1 MKSRGA
7 KRQARECLKI
17 LRTFFGWAM
26 LPHRREAIGL
36 ERNPIADLTPRRM
49 ALPNITRSRHFGY
62 LEIKAYI
69 AAAARID
76 YPYGPFARALIEL
89 GQRRGEVL
97 KMRWSNLD
105 LERKVWTIPGK
116 TSKPESDHIVFLSDG
131 MVGMLK
137 LLRAG
142 QAEGHGDFVF
152 SMSHGQ
158 RPIANVSR
166 FKTSFERGF
175 VTEFGCIAPTSVLRH
190 WTWHDVRRTVRTQL
204 EPIVGR
210 REVAAAAIGH
220 GKSGMERIYNLYA
233 YAKEIRAAFNAWSEK
248 LRKMSDGTFRLEDW
262 EDSE

>member
-1 MKSRGA
+1 
-7 KRQARECLKI
+7 
-17 LRTFFGWAM
+17 M